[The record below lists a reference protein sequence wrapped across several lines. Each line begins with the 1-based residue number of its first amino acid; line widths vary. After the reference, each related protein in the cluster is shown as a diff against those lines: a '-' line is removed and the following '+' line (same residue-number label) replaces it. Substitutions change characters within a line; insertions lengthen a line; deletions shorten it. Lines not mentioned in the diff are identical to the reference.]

1 MKVELE
7 KSFLMPGAADVA
19 WTLLQDIPGV
29 AACMPGAKI
38 TERIDDTHYKG
49 TVTVKLGPASM
60 SFRGAIEVMELD
72 ASRRTLHLLGKGSDT
87 AGSSGA
93 SMDLVARIEP
103 GEADGSINLVG
114 RSEVTMSG
122 KAAAFGGRMMG
133 TVADQ
138 ILKQF
143 AGNFA
148 AQVLA
153 RTEEGKT
160 SSAGAGSTAGA
171 AGSEVAVG
179 AGTAASSG
187 AAAGAGAAVA
197 SAAVSSATAAGGAD
211 TSAAETSVADAPNTA
226 AKELNALSL
235 FWAVLRN
242 WFRGLFRRRA
252 A

>member
-19 WTLLQDIPGV
+19 WSFLQDIPGV

-38 TERIDDTHYKG
+38 TERIDDQHYKG
-49 TVTVKLGPASM
+49 TITVKLGPASM
-60 SFRGAIEVMELD
+60 SFRGVIEVVELD
-72 ASRRTLHLLGKGSDT
+72 AARHTLHLLGKGSDT
-87 AGSSGA
+87 SGSSGA
-93 SMDLVARIEP
+93 SMDLLARIEP
-103 GEADGSINLVG
+103 GAADGSINLVG

-122 KAAAFGGRMMG
+122 KVAAFGGRMMG

-148 AQVLA
+148 AQVAA
-153 RTEEGKT
+153 RAEAAK
-160 SSAGAGSTAGA
+160 ASTAGA
-171 AGSEVAVG
+171 
-179 AGTAASSG
+179 
-187 AAAGAGAAVA
+187 
-197 SAAVSSATAAGGAD
+197 AD
-211 TSAAETSVADAPNTA
+211 TSAAETGTGGAPNVA
-226 AKELNALSL
+226 AKQLNALSL
-235 FWAVLRN
+235 LWAGLSG